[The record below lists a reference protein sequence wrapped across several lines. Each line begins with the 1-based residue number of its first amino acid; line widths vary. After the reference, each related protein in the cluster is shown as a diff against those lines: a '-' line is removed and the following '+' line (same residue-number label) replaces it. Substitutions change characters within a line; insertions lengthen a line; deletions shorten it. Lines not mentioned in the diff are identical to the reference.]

1 MTLDPAAVQA
11 AFTRVR
17 EHFLTQDGQPRKQL
31 AYAKA
36 DFATERDPFLEA
48 NLSALAFS
56 LIDLR
61 ALEGLFAVFFVAL
74 GFAFAFVAMRRGEL

>member
-1 MTLDPAAVQA
+1 MAADATEVRRDSTFA
-11 AFTRVR
+11 TR
-17 EHFLTQDGQPRKQL
+17 FGALPL
-31 AYAKA
+31 A

-61 ALEGLFAVFFVAL
+61 ALEGLFAVFFAL

>member
-1 MTLDPAAVQA
+1 MAVDA
-11 AFTRVR
+11 TEVRRDSTFATR
-17 EHFLTQDGQPRKQL
+17 FGALPL
-31 AYAKA
+31 A